1 MLQTTCAAIS
11 DIPEI
16 EKFRY
21 KAPGTYFKQMLI
33 MLQLTVAQIQI
44 QVITT
49 SLVPICRLHK
59 PLPFITEVGTWMSLR
74 SISSSLFASEPELRA
89 ISITPAYLLEPVF
102 LDELVR
108 SVIVSLAWP
117 SITGFFVKASSI
129 AIELVL
135 STPIKNRWAD
145 VRRPV
150 TVACMQ
156 ATDSLFDS
164 LYVFLAWVI

>member
-1 MLQTTCAAIS
+1 
-11 DIPEI
+11 
-16 EKFRY
+16 
-21 KAPGTYFKQMLI
+21 
-33 MLQLTVAQIQI
+33 
-44 QVITT
+44 
-49 SLVPICRLHK
+49 
-59 PLPFITEVGTWMSLR
+59 MSLR
-74 SISSSLFASEPELRA
+74 SISSSLFASEPELIA
-89 ISITPAYLLEPVF
+89 ISITPVYLLYPVY

-150 TVACMQ
+150 TVAC
-156 ATDSLFDS
+156 
-164 LYVFLAWVI
+164 I

>member
-1 MLQTTCAAIS
+1 
-11 DIPEI
+11 
-16 EKFRY
+16 
-21 KAPGTYFKQMLI
+21 
-33 MLQLTVAQIQI
+33 
-44 QVITT
+44 
-49 SLVPICRLHK
+49 
-59 PLPFITEVGTWMSLR
+59 MSLR

-89 ISITPAYLLEPVF
+89 MSITPTYLLEPVF

-135 STPIKNRWAD
+135 STPIKNRWAE

-150 TVACMQ
+150 TVACIK

-164 LYVFLAWVI
+164 LCVFRAWVM